1 MFLFVFFCHATYS
14 QNDVTKQKGR
24 KFKDSDLETFTE
36 LSSEAVNP
44 VKGIH
49 PVLVQEASLAKKIR
63 LGEVGDLSPDDLVV
77 TLQEERRKILTEIYG
92 FDPLEATFGDYD
104 LGTSLPGLRMLDP
117 PLSQPSTPAEIFQ
130 HR

>member
-1 MFLFVFFCHATYS
+1 MFLFVLFCHATYS

-44 VKGIH
+44 GKGIH

-63 LGEVGDLSPDDLVV
+63 LGEAGDLSPDVWLM
-77 TLQEERRKILTEIYG
+77 IWW
-92 FDPLEATFGDYD
+92 
-104 LGTSLPGLRMLDP
+104 
-117 PLSQPSTPAEIFQ
+117 QP
-130 HR
+130 HH